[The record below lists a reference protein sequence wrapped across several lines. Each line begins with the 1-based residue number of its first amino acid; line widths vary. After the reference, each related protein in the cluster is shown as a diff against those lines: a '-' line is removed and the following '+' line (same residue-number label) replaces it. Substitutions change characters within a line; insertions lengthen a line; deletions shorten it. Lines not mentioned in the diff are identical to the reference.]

1 MHLLYI
7 QSSPRGRGLSPSPS
21 PTRSSKPIARSLP
34 SSWSQVNVW
43 EENLPEFDQEAI
55 GAKYKG
61 INNEP
66 MDPAEAAVWDKIQEL
81 AARFQQADRIVL
93 GVPMWNFAYP
103 YKLKQLIDLACQ
115 RNMLFT
121 YDGNEYG
128 PLLKTPRAFVVY
140 ARGGTYAEDSP
151 TPASRF
157 DHQKG
162 YIDFWLK
169 FIGVKEVHTLVV
181 EGTTW
186 GGEREEGRE
195 HRAWSG
201 GGKKVGGRFLKVA
214 SHWSL
219 RRTPNFPVQS
229 FLCESPTLG
238 LLLLDSPP
246 QRFLTAPESDGETLR
261 VSRWASSTPDP
272 TPSAPPAGLR
282 AVSMPGLNA
291 PMLPRIARI
300 RAGLPGSGI
309 V

>member
-7 QSSPRGRGLSPSPS
+7 QSSPRGR
-21 PTRSSKPIARSLP
+21 RSVSIAVADAFLQAYR
-34 SSWSQVNVW
+34 QVAHELTVDTLNVW

-61 INNEP
+61 INKEP
-66 MDPAEAAVWDKIQEL
+66 MDPAEAAVWHTIQEL
-81 AARFQQADRIVL
+81 AARFQRADRILV

-157 DHQKG
+157 DHQQG

-186 GGEREEGRE
+186 RGKEKGE
-195 HRAWSG
+195 
-201 GGKKVGGRFLKVA
+201 
-214 SHWSL
+214 
-219 RRTPNFPVQS
+219 
-229 FLCESPTLG
+229 ES
-238 LLLLDSPP
+238 
-246 QRFLTAPESDGETLR
+246 
-261 VSRWASSTPDP
+261 
-272 TPSAPPAGLR
+272 
-282 AVSMPGLNA
+282 
-291 PMLPRIARI
+291 IARGQ
-300 RAGLPGSGI
+300 AEAKKLAADF
-309 V
+309 

>member
-1 MHLLYI
+1 MRLLNI
-7 QSSPRGRGLSPSPS
+7 ETSPRGS
-21 PTRSSKPIARSLP
+21 RSASIAVTSAFLEAYR
-34 SSWSQVNVW
+34 QVCPGVMVDTLNVW
-43 EENLPEFDQEAI
+43 EEKLPDFDQEAI

-61 INNEP
+61 VYKQP
-66 MDPAEAAVWDKIQEL
+66 MDQAETAVWDKIQEL

-128 PLLKTPRAFVVY
+128 PLLKTPRAFVAY

-157 DHQKG
+157 DHQQG

-186 GGEREEGRE
+186 RGKEKGE
-195 HRAWSG
+195 
-201 GGKKVGGRFLKVA
+201 
-214 SHWSL
+214 
-219 RRTPNFPVQS
+219 
-229 FLCESPTLG
+229 ES
-238 LLLLDSPP
+238 
-246 QRFLTAPESDGETLR
+246 
-261 VSRWASSTPDP
+261 
-272 TPSAPPAGLR
+272 
-282 AVSMPGLNA
+282 
-291 PMLPRIARI
+291 IARGQ
-300 RAGLPGSGI
+300 AEAKKLAADL
-309 V
+309 

>member
-1 MHLLYI
+1 MRLLNI
-7 QSSPRGRGLSPSPS
+7 ESSPRGS
-21 PTRSSKPIARSLP
+21 RSASIAVTSAFLEAYRQACPEVVVDTL
-34 SSWSQVNVW
+34 NVW
-43 EENLPEFDQEAI
+43 EENLPDFDQEAI

-61 INNEP
+61 INKEP
-66 MDPAEAAVWDKIQEL
+66 MDPAESAVWNKIQEL

-151 TPASRF
+151 TPASKF

-169 FIGVKEVHTLVV
+169 FIGAKEVQTLVV

-186 GGEREEGRE
+186 PEKEKREK
-195 HRAWSG
+195 S
-201 GGKKVGGRFLKVA
+201 
-214 SHWSL
+214 
-219 RRTPNFPVQS
+219 
-229 FLCESPTLG
+229 
-238 LLLLDSPP
+238 
-246 QRFLTAPESDGETLR
+246 
-261 VSRWASSTPDP
+261 
-272 TPSAPPAGLR
+272 
-282 AVSMPGLNA
+282 
-291 PMLPRIARI
+291 IARALEEA
-300 RAGLPGSGI
+300 RKLAADF
-309 V
+309 